1 MLNTVSLQGRFTRDP
16 DFKKTITGISV
27 VDFNLAVNQDNKT
40 VYVSCVAW
48 RELAE
53 TIARYFKKGQMCV
66 IIGELSNKLVTIK
79 DSADRPQRYTKIE
92 VIVHK
97 IFFVDR
103 NDKPVD
109 EPMED
114 WKKPEAEEQ
123 EYWDDDESD
132 LPLKKRSGKV
142 WGMKLIAFL
151 G

>member
-16 DFKKTITGISV
+16 DFKKTQNGISL
-27 VDFNLAVNQDNKT
+27 VDFNLAVNQGNKT
-40 VYVSCVAW
+40 VYVPCVAW

-53 TIARYFKKGQMCV
+53 TIDRYFKKGQMCV
-66 IIGELSNKLVTIK
+66 IIGELGNQLVTTK
-79 DSADRPQRYTKIE
+79 DSADRTQRYTKIE

-114 WKKPEAEEQ
+114 WQKPEPEEQ
-123 EYWDDDESD
+123 EYWDEDEDDI
-132 LPLKKRSGKV
+132 P
-142 WGMKLIAFL
+142 F
-151 G
+151 

>member
-27 VDFNLAVNQDNKT
+27 VDFNLGVNQGNKT

-103 NDKPVD
+103 NDKPEVN

-114 WKKPEAEEQ
+114 WQKPEAEEQ
-123 EYWDDDESD
+123 KYWDDDED
-132 LPLKKRSGKV
+132 DIP
-142 WGMKLIAFL
+142 F
-151 G
+151 

>member
-16 DFKKTITGISV
+16 DFKKTVAGVSV
-27 VDFNLAVNQDNKT
+27 VDFNLAVNQGNKT
-40 VYVSCVAW
+40 VYVPCVAW

-53 TIARYFKKGQMCV
+53 TIDRYFKKGQMCV
-66 IIGELSNKLVTIK
+66 IIGELSNQLVTTK
-79 DSADRPQRYTKIE
+79 DSADRPQRYTKTE

-114 WKKPEAEEQ
+114 WQKPEQEPQ
-123 EYWDDDESD
+123 EYWDDDDDD
-132 LPLKKRSGKV
+132 LP
-142 WGMKLIAFL
+142 F
-151 G
+151 

>member
-27 VDFNLAVNQDNKT
+27 VDFNLAVNQGNKT

-92 VIVHK
+92 VIVRK
-97 IFFVDR
+97 MFFVDR
-103 NDKPVD
+103 NDKEDVP
-109 EPMED
+109 ELMED
-114 WKKPEAEEQ
+114 WQKTEQEPQ
-123 EYWDDDESD
+123 EYWDDDKD
-132 LPLKKRSGKV
+132 DMP
-142 WGMKLIAFL
+142 F
-151 G
+151 

>member
-1 MLNTVSLQGRFTRDP
+1 MLNTVSVQGRFTKDP
-16 DFKKTITGISV
+16 DFKKTQNGTSL
-27 VDFNLAVNQDNKT
+27 VDFNLAVNQGNKT

-53 TIARYFKKGQMCV
+53 TIDRYFKKGQMCV
-66 IIGELSNKLVTIK
+66 IIGELSSGLITTR
-79 DSADRPQRYTKIE
+79 DSVDRPQRYTKIE

-114 WKKPEAEEQ
+114 WEKTEPEDQ
-123 EYWDDDESD
+123 EYWDDDDDD
-132 LPLKKRSGKV
+132 LP
-142 WGMKLIAFL
+142 F
-151 G
+151 

>member
-27 VDFNLAVNQDNKT
+27 VDFNLAVNQGNKT

-79 DSADRPQRYTKIE
+79 DSADRPQRYTKTE

-103 NDKPVD
+103 DNKEDIP

-114 WKKPEAEEQ
+114 WQKTE
-123 EYWDDDESD
+123 
-132 LPLKKRSGKV
+132 
-142 WGMKLIAFL
+142 
-151 G
+151 